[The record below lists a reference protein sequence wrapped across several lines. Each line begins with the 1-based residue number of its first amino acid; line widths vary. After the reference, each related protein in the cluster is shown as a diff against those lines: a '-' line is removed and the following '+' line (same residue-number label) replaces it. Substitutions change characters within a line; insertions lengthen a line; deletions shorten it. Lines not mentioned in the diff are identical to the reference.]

1 VVRAAKLG
9 YVQEGNIIRVDRL
22 ENLTKEAEAQF
33 KAEQREVEI
42 QQRRKEA
49 ELRVAA
55 QEGEKKLAD
64 QRRDF
69 QLAPLVEEMI
79 PLKYGHVG
87 IRRVQTLNFLTDTVI
102 TEERRGI
109 EDAITL
115 GQKQGEGKPAGLL
128 SERGTLTIDQR
139 TNSLIV
145 RDVAPFVQKIKEF
158 VSRLDRPTPAV
169 QIEARIVEMTK
180 DDARRLGIVWGGAF
194 TPRAGQNA
202 PIVDVRGGAP
212 RPGPQAAAGGDAPPS
227 VPPSTAVNFPAPPV
241 LSPFTAGNLFGLTL
255 GWLASNMALDITLQ
269 ALEGDNRARVLST
282 PSLMTLENEP
292 ATIASGQ
299 KIPIISLI
307 TVGGAPQA
315 SVAYSDVTTRL
326 QVVPRVAAE
335 DGRLSLTIA
344 VKRDTLLNTINAAGL
359 TAPVIGTRQS
369 ITQVRIPDGGTIVI
383 SGLREESGAKR
394 QEGLPW
400 VKNIPVLGWLFK
412 NEATDAGRFELMI
425 FLTAKVVENP
435 GETAMAAPDMPGAPG
450 GPPVPG
456 RTGQAPTPAIP
467 ATQGLPVPGP
477 GATGPALPIPG
488 PGAAAPAVPL
498 PAVSSAAPVPD
509 VRPAATEVRAAPV
522 QTDAGSR

>member
-1 VVRAAKLG
+1 MKSALYGRNASARGAEEPLGPPAA
-9 YVQEGNIIRVDRL
+9 N
-22 ENLTKEAEAQF
+22 
-33 KAEQREVEI
+33 
-42 QQRRKEA
+42 RR
-49 ELRVAA
+49 RVA
-55 QEGEKKLAD
+55 
-64 QRRDF
+64 
-69 QLAPLVEEMI
+69 V
-79 PLKYGHVG
+79 
-87 IRRVQTLNFLTDTVI
+87 
-102 TEERRGI
+102 
-109 EDAITL
+109 
-115 GQKQGEGKPAGLL
+115 
-128 SERGTLTIDQR
+128 
-139 TNSLIV
+139 
-145 RDVAPFVQKIKEF
+145 
-158 VSRLDRPTPAV
+158 
-169 QIEARIVEMTK
+169 
-180 DDARRLGIVWGGAF
+180 
-194 TPRAGQNA
+194 
-202 PIVDVRGGAP
+202 
-212 RPGPQAAAGGDAPPS
+212 AGGDE
-227 VPPSTAVNFPAPPV
+227 AVA
-241 LSPFTAGNLFGLTL
+241 
-255 GWLASNMALDITLQ
+255 LQ

-467 ATQGLPVPGP
+467 ATQGLPVVQV
-477 GATGPALPIPG
+477 
-488 PGAAAPAVPL
+488 AAATQGVPGTV
-498 PAVSSAAPVPD
+498 VSTQGVAITLVSAQGKPMELWNPDGTEYVP
-509 VRPAATEVRAAPV
+509 
-522 QTDAGSR
+522 